1 MIEIPFDPI
10 MLKMGPVLLS
20 WHGFFTLVGVVAGV
34 ALSAQLARVSGINPD
49 YVYNTAIWGVLAAI
63 IGARFIHVIDHLDVY
78 AGDPLKIFAI
88 YQGGIAIWGAVLG
101 GFVGG
106 VIYTKI
112 VKYPTWR
119 LADIA
124 APGLI
129 LGMAIGRIGDIING
143 EHCALVSQA
152 PWAFVYTHID
162 SPAVFCH
169 MSSPSLPMH
178 PAVVYE
184 MFWDLLI
191 LGGLLLFRGKIAPA
205 GMSFVSL
212 LGFYAI
218 GRFFISFLRDD
229 RIWFLGLQESQ
240 VICIL
245 VLVVTVP
252 LLAYKGEFRR
262 SS

>member
-10 MLKMGPVLLS
+10 MFQLGPVLLS
-20 WHGFFTLVGVVAGV
+20 WHGFFTLIGVIAGV
-34 ALSAQLARVSGINPD
+34 ALSAQLAKAAGIDPD
-49 YVYNTAIWGVLAAI
+49 YVYNTAIWAVLAAI
-63 IGARFIHVIDHLDVY
+63 IGARLVHVVDRFDIYL
-78 AGDPLKIFAI
+78 ADPLQIFAI

-101 GFVGG
+101 GFAGG
-106 VIYTKI
+106 VLYTKV

-152 PWAFVYTHID
+152 AWAFVYTHVN
-162 SPAVFCH
+162 SPAIYCH

-178 PAVVYE
+178 PAIVYE
-184 MFWDLLI
+184 MIWDIAI
-191 LGGLLLFRGKIAPA
+191 LGILLLFRNRIAPA
-205 GMSFVSL
+205 GMSFVAL

-229 RIWFLGLQESQ
+229 RVWFLGLQESQ
-240 VICIL
+240 VICLL
-245 VLVVTVP
+245 VLIVTVP
-252 LLAYKGEFRR
+252 LLAYKGELRRR
-262 SS
+262 S

>member
-10 MLKMGPVLLS
+10 MLKLGPILLS
-20 WHGFFTLVGVVAGV
+20 WHGFFTLLGVMAGV
-34 ALSAQLARVSGINPD
+34 TLSVQLAKASNINPD

-63 IGARFIHVIDHLDVY
+63 IGARLVHVIDHIDVY
-78 AGDPLKIFAI
+78 ISDPLRIFAI

-101 GFVGG
+101 GFLGG
-106 VIYTKI
+106 VLYTKI
-112 VKYPTWR
+112 VKYPTWH

-152 PWAFVYTHID
+152 PWAFVYTHIG
-162 SPAVFCH
+162 SPAVYCH

-178 PAVVYE
+178 PAIVYE
-184 MFWDLLI
+184 MIWDI
-191 LGGLLLFRGKIAPA
+191 VVLGVLMLFRGRIAPT
-205 GMSFVSL
+205 GMSFVAMLS
-212 LGFYAI
+212 FYAI
-218 GRFFISFLRDD
+218 GRFFISFLRED

-245 VLVVTVP
+245 VLIVAVP
-252 LLAYKGEFRR
+252 LLAYKGELKRR
-262 SS
+262 S

>member
-10 MLKMGPVLLS
+10 MLKLGPVLLS
-20 WHGFFTLVGVVAGV
+20 WHGFFTLVGVIAGV
-34 ALSAQLARVSGINPD
+34 ALSAWLAKADGMNPD
-49 YVYNTAIWGVLAAI
+49 YVYNTAIWAVLAAI
-63 IGARFIHVIDHLDVY
+63 IGARFIHVIDHLDLY
-78 AGDPLKIFAI
+78 ISDPLRIFAI
-88 YQGGIAIWGAVLG
+88 YEGGIAVWGAVLG
-101 GFVGG
+101 GLAGG
-106 VIYTKI
+106 VLYTRV

-119 LADIA
+119 LADVA

-152 PWAFVYTHID
+152 PWAFVYTHLD
-162 SPAVFCH
+162 SPAIYCH

-184 MFWDLLI
+184 MIWDLLI
-191 LGGLLLFRGKIAPA
+191 LGGLLLIRGRVFPA
-205 GMSFVSL
+205 GMGFVSL

-245 VLVVTVP
+245 VLMITVP

-262 SS
+262 RT